1 MITCLK
7 KGLKKGKEPTEIDAF
22 YVTKKNGIEVC
33 KIGSK
38 ELGQMY
44 TDKEGWLNQQIID
57 AYLLYIVAQDIYCYP
72 VSFCMKY
79 VPTSFFEILH
89 MDNPENVFYSD
100 KMHCLFLKM

>member
-1 MITCLK
+1 M
-7 KGLKKGKEPTEIDAF
+7 
-22 YVTKKNGIEVC
+22 TKKNGIEVC

-44 TDKEGWLNQQIID
+44 TDQEGWLNQQIID
-57 AYLLYIVAQDIYCYP
+57 AYLLYLVAQDINHYP

-89 MDNPENVFYSD
+89 MDVPENAFYSD
-100 KMHCLFLKM
+100 KMHHLF